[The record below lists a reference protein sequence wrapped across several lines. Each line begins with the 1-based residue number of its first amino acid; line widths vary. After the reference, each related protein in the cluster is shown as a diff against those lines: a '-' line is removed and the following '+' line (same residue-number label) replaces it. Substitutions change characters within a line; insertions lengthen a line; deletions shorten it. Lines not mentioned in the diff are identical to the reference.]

1 MMMERPKD
9 SRSGALAFGGAALIV
24 FGLWLFVQASGLIDQ
39 KLLDTVNRSAGAL
52 VLVGIGVLVILMS
65 RRGVL
70 TGPKPGARLHRSRS
84 DRVFSG
90 VMGGLGAY
98 LGVDAVL
105 LRVAAILLTVA
116 GGIGLVVVYI
126 VMWVIVPEEPAPAF
140 PDQPIPP
147 APPIP
152 GA

>member
-1 MMMERPKD
+1 MMEGPKD

-24 FGLWLFVQASGLIDQ
+24 FGLWLFLQASGLIDQ
-39 KLLDTVNRSAGAL
+39 KLLDTINRSAGAL
-52 VLVGIGVLVILMS
+52 VLVGLGVLVILLS

-70 TGPKPGARLHRSRS
+70 TGPKPGARLYRSRS

-90 VMGGLGAY
+90 VLGGLGAY

-105 LRVAAILLTVA
+105 LRVAVILLTVV
-116 GGIGLVVVYI
+116 GNIGLVVIYI
-126 VMWVIVPEEPAPAF
+126 VMWVIVPDEPVTAYSG
-140 PDQPIPP
+140 QSIPP

>member
-1 MMMERPKD
+1 MMEGPKD

-24 FGLWLFVQASGLIDQ
+24 FGLWLFLQASGLIDQ
-39 KLLDTVNRSAGAL
+39 KLLDTINRSAGAF
-52 VLVGIGVLVILMS
+52 VLVGLGVLVILLS

-70 TGPKPGARLHRSRS
+70 TGPKPGARLYRSRS

-90 VMGGLGAY
+90 VLGGLGAY

-105 LRVAAILLTVA
+105 LRVAVILLTVV
-116 GGIGLVVVYI
+116 GNIGLVVIYI
-126 VMWVIVPEEPAPAF
+126 VMWVIVPDEPVTAYSG
-140 PDQPIPP
+140 QSIPP

>member
-1 MMMERPKD
+1 MMMEGPKD

-24 FGLWLFVQASGLIDQ
+24 FGLWLFVQNSGLIDQ

-52 VLVGIGVLVILMS
+52 VVVGLGVLVILLS

-70 TGPKPGARLHRSRS
+70 AGPRPGARLYRSRS

-90 VMGGLGAY
+90 VLGGLGSY

-105 LRVAAILLTVA
+105 LRVAFILLTLA
-116 GGIGLVVVYI
+116 GGFGLVVVYI
-126 VMWVIVPEEPAPAF
+126 ILWAIVPEEPAPAF